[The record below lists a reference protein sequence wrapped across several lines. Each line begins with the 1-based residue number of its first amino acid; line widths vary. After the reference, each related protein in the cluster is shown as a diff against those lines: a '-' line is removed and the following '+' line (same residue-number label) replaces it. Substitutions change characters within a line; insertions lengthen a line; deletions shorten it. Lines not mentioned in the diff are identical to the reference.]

1 MSFVCV
7 SFLYSYQ
14 LGWVINKLIPFLDVQ
29 AVSELAKAY
38 QFTAQVLQQSSKTW
52 GQLVKR
58 SCPFFENRDLGV
70 EQGADW
76 EVCYKESVEDRLSRQ
91 QTNISTL
98 TGILNKMKN
107 PKLPLLELLHTICER
122 FPPILFHPE
131 ENGRPM
137 AFHLSCPCERT
148 QAVTHL
154 GFLLLEMVESGVK
167 SAEQQVDTVFIGCL
181 EEPWLS
187 ALESRVKRQKRSV
200 RKIEATRFVVTKEE
214 DMENLLSLQQNCKR
228 MTIREVVVQR
238 GLDEEGD
245 LRRHSQDFW
254 AQMARGLKLD
264 NLCVHRV
271 GATRS
276 DLLGGRREDIRAIWD
291 ALAVDA
297 DAWGFSTFDVAEVP
311 FPVSTTLRHWWNSE
325 EKKEKEWSD
334 FQLILDTEPKLWPK
348 RFKRELDLSTDED
361 SSDD

>member
-1 MSFVCV
+1 M
-7 SFLYSYQ
+7 
-14 LGWVINKLIPFLDVQ
+14 NKLIPLLDVQ

-76 EVCYKESVEDRLSRQ
+76 KVCYKESVEDRLSRQ

-98 TGILNKMKN
+98 TSILKKMKN

-122 FPPILFHPE
+122 FPPILFHPM

-148 QAVTHL
+148 HAVTHL
-154 GFLLLEMVESGVK
+154 GFLLLEMVEGGLK
-167 SAEQQVDTVFIGCL
+167 SAEQQVETVVIGWL

-200 RKIEATRFVVTKEE
+200 RKLEATRFVVTKED
-214 DMENLLSLQQNCKR
+214 DMEKFLFLQQNCQK
-228 MTIREVVVQR
+228 MTLEEVKVQE
-238 GLDEEGD
+238 GVNEEGAP
-245 LRRHSQDFW
+245 RRHSQEFW
-254 AQMARGLKLD
+254 AQLARALKLG
-264 NLCVHRV
+264 NLGVDTFE
-271 GATRS
+271 ATRS
-276 DLLGGRREDIRAIWD
+276 DLLGARREDLRAIWD
-291 ALAVDA
+291 ALTTHVN
-297 DAWGFSTFDVAEVP
+297 AWGFSAFDVAEVP
-311 FPVSTTLRHWWNSE
+311 LPFRATTLRLWWNSE
-325 EKKEKEWSD
+325 EKKEMKWSN
-334 FQLILDTEPKLWPK
+334 FKLILDIEPKLWPM
-348 RFKRELDLSTDED
+348 RLKRELYLPTDED